1 MNLKSIC
8 ISDGSSR
15 PAFYPE
21 TELKAAFCCPKKNFF
36 SSLHSSALSC
46 LSVCRSVGL
55 AFNADGPHYH
65 FDIFPRNASILGWSG
80 GSTESEKEGEETA
93 DALWIAIIEVA
104 VVE

>member
-1 MNLKSIC
+1 M
-8 ISDGSSR
+8 
-15 PAFYPE
+15 
-21 TELKAAFCCPKKNFF
+21 
-36 SSLHSSALSC
+36 
-46 LSVCRSVGL
+46 GL